1 MKVWSKDWKAS
12 KKPKKQHKYTYNL
25 PAHLKGK
32 LLSSHLSK
40 ELRKKYN
47 TRNIR
52 VKKGDKVKIMRGE
65 NKGKIG
71 NVEMVDTHTPK
82 VYITGIE
89 TTKRDGSKKMQPIH
103 PSNII
108 IQELNTSDKRRFTM
122 PKTTK
127 PEATK

>member
-1 MKVWSKDWKAS
+1 MKAWSKNWKAS

-65 NKGKIG
+65 NKGKTG
-71 NVEMVDTHTPK
+71 SVEIVDTHKPA

-89 TTKRDGSKKMQPIH
+89 TTKRDGSKKMPPIH